1 LIHNLK
7 DGVIKM
13 NLFKTKLSVLV
24 VAAALML
31 PTVVGAATPAE
42 LLNTPNVGTT
52 PTATTAQTT
61 GETNIRGIYVP
72 GNFIFN
78 IDTRIAYVLN
88 GVGLVVVDKSTA
100 LPIGSYYIN

>member
-1 LIHNLK
+1 
-7 DGVIKM
+7 M

-31 PTVVGAATPAE
+31 PSVVGAATATDPM
-42 LLNTPNVGTT
+42 NTPNVNTT
-52 PTATTAQTT
+52 PTPATAQIT

-72 GNFIFN
+72 GNFVIN
-78 IDTRIAYVLN
+78 LDTRIAYILN

-100 LPIGSYYIN
+100 LPASSYYIN